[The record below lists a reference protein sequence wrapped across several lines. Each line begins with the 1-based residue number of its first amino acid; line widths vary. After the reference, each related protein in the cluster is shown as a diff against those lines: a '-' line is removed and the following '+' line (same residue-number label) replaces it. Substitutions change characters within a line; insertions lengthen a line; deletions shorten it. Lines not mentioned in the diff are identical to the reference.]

1 MIARP
6 YILVAALLMT
16 LPLSTAAT
24 PAAPFAGAAATLL
37 YDGSGGTPQLIVG
50 EGWSCTPL
58 SGSGTSWSTDC
69 SPAVGSGVA
78 LGVPTFCQNPEGIAG
93 GTPVSFG
100 TATVTLSCGTGPS
113 TSCTLTKWVISGEC
127 DTALKGGFAFPLHCN
142 ADVTLTVIGAGRGYA
157 ECGNGDAAA

>member
-24 PAAPFAGAAATLL
+24 PAAPFAGAAVTLL
-37 YDGSGGTPQLIVG
+37 FDETGGAPQVIVG

-69 SPAVGSGVA
+69 SPALGSGVA
-78 LGVPTFCQNPEGIAG
+78 LGIPTFCQNPEGIAG
-93 GTPVSFG
+93 GAPVSFG
-100 TATVTLSCGTGPS
+100 HAKVTLSCGTSVS
-113 TSCTLTKWVISGEC
+113 TSCELSWTVSGEC
-127 DTALKGGFAFPLHCN
+127 DTALKGGFSFPLHCS
-142 ADVTLTVIGAGRGYA
+142 ADVSLTVLGAGRGYA